1 MARNKSEEAPL
12 HDEFENPQAGPIG
25 LHRGDRSLAARL
37 LPYLVTLIVA
47 VALAFCAWLWMSGK
61 GREFFMGS
69 STSSSQTASSTG
81 ASAGTSSED
90 SSDSSSTSSGST
102 SQDES
107 DTKSDSGTD
116 SDSSSSDSDAD
127 SSSDSTSTKDDKD
140 SASDDADSSK
150 DDEDSSDSSAA
161 DTGTQ
166 IVVYNGLTS
175 SPSGFAAGKA
185 SKLKSAGYTNVSAK
199 NLQNSA
205 PSANVV
211 WYKTAADEATAKA
224 VAAKLGISQTHLAPK
239 LAVSVGV
246 IYVSQ

>member
-37 LPYLVTLIVA
+37 LPYLVTLVVA

-61 GREFFMGS
+61 GREFFVGS

-81 ASAGTSSED
+81 ASAGTSSDD
-90 SSDSSSTSSGST
+90 SSATSSGAT
-102 SQDES
+102 SQNDS
-107 DTKSDSGTD
+107 DTKSTSGTD
-116 SDSSSSDSDAD
+116 SDSSSSDSDAKSSGD
-127 SSSDSTSTKDDKD
+127 SASTKDDKD

-150 DDEDSSDSSAA
+150 DKKKDDSDSSAA
-161 DTGTQ
+161 DTSTQ
-166 IVVYNGLTS
+166 IVVYNGLTA

-185 SKLKSAGYTNVSAK
+185 STLKSAGYTNVSAK